1 MYRLFIG
8 FRKIGEFPTSREAK
22 KFATE
27 SGLIGVF
34 TLIGD
39 NYHDSWY
46 KFQSVVNMKP
56 LNRNEV
62 SVSQAR
68 QKKCHYYKNIV
79 KRHLNEIK
87 ENIKY
92 SKNNM
97 EKDFYE
103 GRYAVQLSVY
113 AKALNVQEKYLER
126 FI

>member
-1 MYRLFIG
+1 
-8 FRKIGEFPTSREAK
+8 
-22 KFATE
+22 
-27 SGLIGVF
+27 
-34 TLIGD
+34 
-39 NYHDSWY
+39 
-46 KFQSVVNMKP
+46 MKP

-68 QKKCHYYKNIV
+68 QKKCRYYKNIV

-87 ENIKY
+87 ENIKS

-97 EKDFYE
+97 EKDFYK

-113 AKALNVQEKYLER
+113 AIALNVQEKYLER